1 MPPPS
6 RRLYR
11 GYPVLHPAAGRK
23 LFDIDAAHDASC
35 HPAEADD
42 QRSLLADGREYPG
55 FGVTRDV
62 AGDGKGA
69 VGARALRVH
78 HAFGDALA
86 VEVRVLLEEL
96 PILDE
101 ERAGPEDLRS
111 GRSGCRSA
119 QRYSCGRREGRFL
132 RCVSHFCLLLTLGFA
147 GCGSLDALET
157 TASAS
162 RCRCKGRSTPTA
174 FGAAS
179 SYLAASAVPVRVLS
193 RDRCH

>member
-101 ERAGPEDLRS
+101 ERAPRT
-111 GRSGCRSA
+111 
-119 QRYSCGRREGRFL
+119 CGQGVLVVAPLNGIPAAVVRG
-132 RCVSHFCLLLTLGFA
+132 GFF
-147 GCGSLDALET
+147 G
-157 TASAS
+157 ASAIS
-162 RCRCKGRSTPTA
+162 
-174 FGAAS
+174 AS
-179 SYLAASAVPVRVLS
+179 F
-193 RDRCH
+193 